1 MGLEDTVLE
10 ELFHQYRP
18 IVYRY
23 ILYMTKCREEAEDL
37 TQEVF
42 IKAYRG
48 LPKYRGESSYKTW
61 LYSIARNVII
71 DHYRKKRKVD
81 SLIDLSLPDQTQL
94 VPEEVLDRKEK
105 AQILHR
111 AIMELKLP
119 YREIIIL
126 RKIKGYSVGETAN
139 ILGCAEGKVKVTL
152 HRALQRL
159 KHKLNRD
166 KWNFDDLFWGQS
178 PGALKQ
184 RGTVPFLPR

>member
-1 MGLEDTVLE
+1 MGLEETVLE
-10 ELFHQYRP
+10 ELFQQYRN
-18 IVYRY
+18 IIYRY
-23 ILYMTKCREEAEDL
+23 ILLMTKCKEEAEDL

-42 IKAYRG
+42 INAYRG
-48 LPKYRGESSYKTW
+48 LTNYRGESSYKTW

-71 DHYRKKRKVD
+71 DNYRKKRKINC
-81 SLIDLSLPDQTQL
+81 LIDLDLSLSDQNQL

-105 AQILHR
+105 TQILYR

-126 RKIKGYSVGETAN
+126 RKIKGYSTVETAD

-159 KHKLNRD
+159 RDKLNRD
-166 KWNFDDLFWGQS
+166 RWNFDELRKS
-178 PGALKQ
+178 C
-184 RGTVPFLPR
+184 